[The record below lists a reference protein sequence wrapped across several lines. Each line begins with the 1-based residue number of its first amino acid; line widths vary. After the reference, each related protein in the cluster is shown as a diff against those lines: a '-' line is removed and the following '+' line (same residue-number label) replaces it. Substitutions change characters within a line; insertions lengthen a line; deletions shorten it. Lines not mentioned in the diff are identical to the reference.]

1 MAFDKDSKEIA
12 IGQLITVTGGLLAG
26 GSLAFYT
33 DKIALIPGIFV
44 LIPGFLDMRGDV
56 VGSLAARLSSE
67 LHIGSVDIT
76 KGKRQGIRNGIM
88 AAFLLSLVA
97 SVILGLVAYAASYF
111 VFKINNTDIIWV
123 AVIATIVSN
132 LILIPL
138 TVKSTVWFFTHGYD
152 PDNVM
157 GPYITV
163 VGDVAAILSLL
174 IAIILVT

>member
-12 IGQLITVTGGLLAG
+12 IGQIVTVTGGLLAG
-26 GSLAFYT
+26 GALAFYT

-44 LIPGFLDMRGDV
+44 LLPGFLDMRGDV

-67 LHIGSVDIT
+67 LHIGSIDIA
-76 KGKRQGIRNGIM
+76 KQKRQGIRDGVV
-88 AAFLLSLVA
+88 AAFLLSLAA

-111 VFKINNTDIIWV
+111 IFKINNPDIIWV
-123 AVIATIVSN
+123 AIIATIVSN

-138 TVKSTVWFFTHGYD
+138 TVKSTVWFFAHGYD

-163 VGDVAAILSLL
+163 VGDVAAIVSLL
-174 IAIILVT
+174 IAIVIVT